1 MSYPPPG
8 PAQPGPDPAAPYPP
22 PPMPGGP
29 AYGSG
34 PPQDKT
40 NGMAI
45 AAFVTGLLGCCGVVG
60 AVLGFISL
68 RQIADRGGKGRGLAI
83 AGIVLSALWI
93 VGGTI
98 GYLVIPGSDSSSSAT
113 GPDGTPKPKTTKPE
127 KIDAYTM
134 KVGDCINDPVSSG
147 APADE
152 SAPPVEVESVKKVPC
167 TGPHDGEVLAVFK
180 LTQTVMPGDQEM
192 SRLASTGCKLR
203 IQRKLDRD
211 PAAAHLGRSFYY
223 PTADSWRDG
232 DRAVTCLAV
241 NAADGKKLT
250 RPIRG

>member
-22 PPMPGGP
+22 PPMPSGP

-45 AAFVTGLLGCCGVVG
+45 AAFVTGLLGCCGIVG
-60 AVLGFISL
+60 AVLGVISL

-83 AGIVLSALWI
+83 AGIALSALWI

-98 GYLVIPGSDSSSSAT
+98 GYLVAQGSDSSSSAS
-113 GPDGTPKPKTTKPE
+113 GPDATPKPKTTKPE

-147 APADE
+147 SPADA

-180 LTQTVMPGDQEM
+180 LTQAVMPADEEM

-232 DRAVTCLAV
+232 DRVVTCLAV
-241 NAADGKKLT
+241 NATEGKKLT

>member
-1 MSYPPPG
+1 MGHYPP
-8 PAQPGPDPAAPYPP
+8 PP
-22 PPMPGGP
+22 PPMPAEP

-34 PPQDKT
+34 ASQDKT
-40 NGMAI
+40 NGLAI
-45 AAFVTGLLGCCGVVG
+45 AAFVTGLLGCCGIVG

-68 RQIADRGGKGRGLAI
+68 RQIGDRGGKGRGLAI

-93 VGGTI
+93 VGGVV
-98 GYLVIPGSDSSSSAT
+98 GYLVIPGSDSASSAT
-113 GPDGTPKPKTTKPE
+113 GADGTPKPKTTKPE

-134 KVGDCINDPVSSG
+134 KVGDCINDPASSG
-147 APADE
+147 APAGE

-180 LTQTVMPGDQEM
+180 LTQAVMPTDQQM

-211 PAAAHLGRSFYY
+211 PAAANLGRSFYY

-241 NAADGKKLT
+241 NAAEGKKLT